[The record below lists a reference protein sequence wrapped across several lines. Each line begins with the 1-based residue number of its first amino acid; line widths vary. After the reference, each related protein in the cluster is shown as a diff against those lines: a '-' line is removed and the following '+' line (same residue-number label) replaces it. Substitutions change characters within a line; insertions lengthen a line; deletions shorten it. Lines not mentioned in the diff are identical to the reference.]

1 MKNEQI
7 FKKPKLIHL
16 LIEYVKVNK
25 AVFPID
31 RVKYLSNEEVIEI
44 LKNCIDNQIIYNTN
58 YEMVKNIT
66 LLENNNLEEIYLI
79 IKESMD
85 YINYDYTRNIKDL
98 INSVNLRKKVKYILL
113 KNI

>member
-25 AVFPID
+25 DVFPID

-44 LKNCIDNQIIYNTN
+44 LNEGTKKAQIAAKNTMCD
-58 YEMVKNIT
+58 VK
-66 LLENNNLEEIYLI
+66 
-79 IKESMD
+79 KAMK
-85 YINYDYTRNIKDL
+85 INYFAGHDGK
-98 INSVNLRKKVKYILL
+98 
-113 KNI
+113 